1 MNPYQP
7 PYASPQHAYRGSPMP
22 SSEDGSQLNA
32 LAVCHFVYGGIVALV
47 GLVGLVYVIIG
58 FAVASAIATQGER
71 GASVAVGGIFA
82 VIGVMVMVFVW
93 GKAAAVIYSGL
104 CLQRRRRMTFSFVV
118 AAFCCLGI
126 PIGTALGVFTLV
138 VLSRPSV
145 KALYDQYRML

>member
-22 SSEDGSQLNA
+22 SQEDAAHLNA

-58 FAVASAIATQGER
+58 FAVASAIATHGDR
-71 GASVAVGGIFA
+71 GASVAIGGIFA
-82 VIGVMVMVFVW
+82 VIGVMVLLFV
-93 GKAAAVIYSGL
+93 GAKAAAVIYSGL
-104 CLQRRRRMTFSFVV
+104 CLQKRRHMTFSFVM
-118 AAFCCLGI
+118 AAICCLAI

-145 KALYDQYRML
+145 KALYDQYKML